1 MVRHVTPESVRPL
14 ADLTHDA
21 IILFYDKQGQLKA
34 FDTLI
39 DTIRQGEIKRGGN
52 RSNFVYCCMVA
63 NDISSFYPGMLRIY
77 YGILYDAMN
86 PMERHNKDYPF
97 VLLALLREVSGM
109 FMNGVELLTVLS
121 KNHIKSNQ

>member
-14 ADLTHDA
+14 ADLTHEA

-63 NDISSFYPGMLRIY
+63 NNISSFYPGMLRIY

-86 PMERHNKDYPF
+86 PMERYNKDYPF